1 MADKITKDE
10 METLRSLQ
18 KNLYE
23 SRLDLGDVH
32 VALSWL
38 QTKSKSL
45 VFDIE
50 NHTAELHKF
59 NDGLD
64 KKYEGKKVDLM
75 TGQLKWLSEKFL

>member
-18 KNLYE
+18 KKLYE

-32 VALSWL
+32 VALSRL

-75 TGQLKWLSEKFL
+75 TGELK